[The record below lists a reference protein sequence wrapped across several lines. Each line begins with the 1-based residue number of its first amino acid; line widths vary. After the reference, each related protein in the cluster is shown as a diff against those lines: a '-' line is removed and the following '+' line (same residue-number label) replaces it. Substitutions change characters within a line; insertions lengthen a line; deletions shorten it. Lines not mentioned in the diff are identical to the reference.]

1 MTRAFSSS
9 GSSQS
14 GAFHQAGLGASR
26 VSALTVVHET
36 TVGWPQRPGFAS
48 ASALLRR
55 GSGGDVDLDA
65 MPSSAAELERPSWR
79 PLLQGSQ
86 SVIHGDLGAGNVL
99 ITASST
105 AVIDWDEAR
114 VDVAA
119 FDFAH
124 LPSDVAIPYPG
135 DRDALVTAG
144 IAWEAACCWLPE
156 PDYAAR
162 RLAELRERTLM
173 S

>member
-1 MTRAFSSS
+1 MA
-9 GSSQS
+9 
-14 GAFHQAGLGASR
+14 
-26 VSALTVVHET
+26 ALTVVHET

-55 GSGGDVDLDA
+55 GSGGDVELDA
-65 MPSSAAELERPSWR
+65 MPSSAAELVRASWR
-79 PLLQGSQ
+79 PVLQGPET
-86 SVIHGDLGAGNVL
+86 VIHGDLGAGNVL
-99 ITASST
+99 ITEGGA
-105 AVIDWDEAR
+105 ALIDWDEAR
-114 VDVAA
+114 VDVPA

-124 LPSDVAIPYPG
+124 LPSDVEIPYPG

-144 IAWEAACCWLPE
+144 IAWEAATCWGTE